1 MQFTL
6 QRAGCTLTG
15 DIPGE
20 SRDGRPTVVLLHAG
34 GEHRRVWGPVADVV
48 QPTGH
53 RVVTLDLR
61 GHGDS
66 HCSYAP
72 SFEEHLADARH
83 LLSWLAEPVVVV
95 GASLGGLLA
104 LECAANAGAPLAGV
118 AGLVLVDVVPDPDP
132 TLTRAGLSRVLPPQ
146 APQWCLVDQI
156 LARADALRTMATMV
170 TQPTMVVRAADSFAM
185 RAEDTRRLL
194 GLIPQ
199 AKEVV
204 IPACGH
210 LVAQERPV
218 ELAAVLLTFLEM
230 AFPLKTGPHVE
241 SETSTYPGT

>member
-1 MQFTL
+1 MQFAM
-6 QRAGCTLTG
+6 QRTGCRLTG
-15 DIPGE
+15 DILGE
-20 SRDGRPTVVLLHAG
+20 SRGGRPTVVLLHAG
-34 GEHRRVWGPVADVV
+34 GEHRRVWGPVAVVV

-66 HCSYAP
+66 HCEYAP

-83 LLSWLAEPVVVV
+83 LLGWLAEPVVLV

-104 LECAANAGAPLAGV
+104 LECAANAGAPPAGV

-132 TLTRAGLSRVLPPQ
+132 ALTRAGLSRVLPPQ
-146 APQWCLVDQI
+146 APQWCLVDEI
-156 LARADALRTMATMV
+156 LARAEALRAVAKAV
-170 TQPTMVVRAADSFAM
+170 TQPTLVVRAADSFAM
-185 RAEDTRRLL
+185 GAVDTRRLL

-204 IPACGH
+204 IPGCGH
-210 LVAQERPV
+210 LVAQERPR
-218 ELAAVLLTFLEM
+218 ELAALLLTFLDGM
-230 AFPLKTGPHVE
+230 ASTPRTDTRRLKAE
-241 SETSTYPGT
+241 